1 MKNKNKMNK
10 WTMGLSSAMLVV
22 MLAGCGTAAQNT
34 ETASTDISATAAGAT
49 AADSSNGAE
58 QTSEASEGQTGQEAA
73 TEVPGTMLM
82 GKIKS
87 IDGQAITLYKSSQQ
101 PGEGGTMNEGKQPP
115 QDAQSGNAPAEGE
128 EPPAAPEGGEGQG
141 LPPGE
146 MNTEGMF
153 TDETVEVALTDSTK
167 LVSMVQGEEGGTESE
182 ISPADLKEGDIV
194 NVTLDGDTWNA
205 LEVRVGGGFSGG
217 MQPPGA

>member
-10 WTMGLSSAMLVV
+10 WTMGLSSAMLLV

-34 ETASTDISATAAGAT
+34 ETTSTDRSATAAGASAT
-49 AADSSNGAE
+49 DSSNGAD
-58 QTSEASEGQTGQEAA
+58 QTSEASEGQTGQDAA
-73 TEVPGTMLM
+73 ADVPGTMLT

-87 IDGQAITLYKSSQQ
+87 IDGQTITLYKSSMQ
-101 PGEGGTMNEGKQPP
+101 PGEGGPLIDRGQAP

-128 EPPAAPEGGEGQG
+128 ETQAAPEGGEGQG
-141 LPPGE
+141 QPPGD

-167 LVSMVQGEEGGTESE
+167 LVSMAQGEQGGTESE
-182 ISPADLKEGDIV
+182 ISPAGLKEGDIV
-194 NVTLDGDTWNA
+194 NVTLDGDTRNA
-205 LEVRVGGGFSGG
+205 LEVRVGGGFGG
-217 MQPPGA
+217 EMQPPGA